1 MVEVKWVREARGQT
15 TGGQQRR
22 LARKGEHEP
31 PQVVAHPRAPWPGG
45 PGGWV
50 QEANNSYLLLCAWR
64 NRGALAEPP
73 KIFSFVRLVLPNLSE
88 SEATGGGQMTIKT
101 ELWRHCRGRSAA
113 PNILQQGR
121 FGAGPR
127 QQYLDGEEFNAIALL
142 GELGTCGVF

>member
-1 MVEVKWVREARGQT
+1 MVEVKWVREARRQT

-88 SEATGGGQMTIKT
+88 SEATGGGANDNQDGALET
-101 ELWRHCRGRSAA
+101 LPGSFRCPQHPA
-113 PNILQQGR
+113 
-121 FGAGPR
+121 AGPVR
-127 QQYLDGEEFNAIALL
+127 RWPTPAVPGW
-142 GELGTCGVF
+142 